1 MQERL
6 RERADD
12 DARLSLSLPG
22 AVVEP
27 GDIAVPEAVRG
38 RAAVALVPVHEPEPV
53 VLRVEAAFDPVHGL
67 DVAAAVASLDV
78 GLRSESA
85 HQRLPGLH
93 LRVDEQLGASVARD
107 PELRRPVLPA
117 GRATATGEKNKDNER
132 AERATDHR
140 TAFERIAPG
149 ATARTS
155 PTCLPMQAR
164 PAWVLKRFPSAVSV
178 AVVARAFLPASLTV
192 CTT

>member
-6 RERADD
+6 RERTDD
-12 DARLSLSLPG
+12 DARLPLALPG

-27 GDIAVPEAVRG
+27 GDVAVPEAVRG
-38 RAAVALVPVHEPEPV
+38 GAAVALVPIHEPEPV

-67 DVAAAVASLDV
+67 DVAAAVARLDV
-78 GLRSESA
+78 GLRRESA
-85 HQRLPGLH
+85 HQCLPGRH
-93 LRVDEQLGASVARD
+93 LRVDEKPGASVARD
-107 PELRRPVLPA
+107 PELGRPVLPA
-117 GRATATGEKNKDNER
+117 GGATAAGEKEKDDER

-164 PAWVLKRFPSAVSV
+164 PA
-178 AVVARAFLPASLTV
+178 
-192 CTT
+192 